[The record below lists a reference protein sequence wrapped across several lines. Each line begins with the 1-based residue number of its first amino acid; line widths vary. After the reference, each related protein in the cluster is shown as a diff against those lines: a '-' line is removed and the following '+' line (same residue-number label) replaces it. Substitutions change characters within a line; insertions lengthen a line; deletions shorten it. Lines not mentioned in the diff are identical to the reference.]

1 MRFLITGVA
10 GHLGSRLA
18 QYIIDQGGENE
29 VIGIDDLSC
38 GYPQNV
44 PKGVALRIREADDTG
59 VFQDYGPF
67 DGVFHFA
74 AYAAEC
80 MSPFVRRYNYRNN
93 LMTTAGLIS
102 NLIEH
107 DFRGRLVFT
116 SSIAAY
122 GDANG
127 TRPPFSEEMHCRPHD
142 PYGVAKLAAEQDIAI
157 AGRQHGLDWCVVRPH
172 NIFGPYQSI
181 WQKHRNVIGLWMRA
195 VLEGKPI
202 TIFGDGEQRRAFS
215 YIDDVTPALWKCYE
229 WDSASERT
237 INVGGSQPV
246 TINELA
252 QAFTSVVG
260 PVKVRHEP
268 SRHEVRDAWCTTRLS
283 EDLLQY
289 RDTVPLERG
298 IAEMWKWAQKAW
310 VEFPERRDQPSD
322 FDIETR
328 RGMPPSWLE
337 NSASQL
343 TQGSATA

>member
-18 QYIIDQGGENE
+18 QFIIDQGGEHE
-29 VIGIDDLSC
+29 IVGIDDLSC

-44 PKGVALRIREADDTG
+44 PNGVKLYIREADDTT
-59 VFQDYGPF
+59 VFNDFGPF
-67 DGVFHFA
+67 DAVFHFA

-102 NLIEH
+102 NLIDA
-107 DFRGRLVFT
+107 DFHGRLVFT

-127 TRPPFSEEMHCRPHD
+127 AKPPFSEPMACRPHD
-142 PYGVAKLAAEQDIAI
+142 PYGVAKLACEQDIAI
-157 AGRQHGLDWCVVRPH
+157 AGRQHGIDWCVVRPH
-172 NIFGPYQSI
+172 NIFGPFQSI

-202 TIFGDGEQRRAFS
+202 VIFGDGEQRRAFS
-215 YIDDVTPALWKCYE
+215 YIDDVIPALWKCYE
-229 WDSASERT
+229 WDSASERV

-252 QAFTSVVG
+252 QAFARVVG
-260 PVKVRHEP
+260 PGNIRREP
-268 SRHEVRDAWCTTRLS
+268 ARHEVRDAWCTTRLS
-283 EDLLQY
+283 EELLQY
-289 RDTVPLERG
+289 RDTVSLEEG
-298 IAEMWKWAQKAW
+298 IGRMWRWAQKAW
-310 VEFPERRDQPSD
+310 AEYPERRDQPAD
-322 FDIETR
+322 FDIETS
-328 RGMPPSWLE
+328 RGMPPSWLPQ
-337 NSASQL
+337 ASLEL
-343 TQGSATA
+343 TADSKTA